1 MLELK
6 DFLHLPQL
14 DALMDQLA
22 ATDAGLIIVA
32 GSDPH
37 QPDGVAGFLPSGR
50 AAIFRILLRQLLE
63 ADPTARAIV
72 IAEHKETVRLP
83 RQLRRRVQFTLV
95 RGVYTYEGAIAQA
108 VSQRPSLLVIDQL
121 NADTAVPAL
130 AAAQQGLC
138 VLAPLDTIFHG
149 AEVARVLLD
158 WGATQAQLAA
168 LRWVVAVQRL
178 PMLCPHCRQLV
189 AALPAALTE
198 RLAHYPDLAAVT
210 PATGAPTFY
219 RAAGCEQ
226 CQGHG
231 REGHGRQK
239 TEITAFDI
247 FRAPDQV
254 ETLFA
259 QTSLLPLEEYVLRLA
274 AAGHIC
280 LDDVLSLESDQL
292 RRTYNLLTASEHA
305 QRQTNQTLQAKLLEL
320 EAANRVLQQRTEAL
334 ISLQEMGQALISTQ
348 GLAELA
354 HHVCRHTYGLCDADR
369 AVLYYLRSPETADI
383 LAFTGWDKSH
393 VTRQVSAAEVFDG
406 DTAVTPFPNFPPGI
420 APHPPAAGQLP
431 IRAGLRLP
439 LIAQGQPVGAMI
451 VHTTQHNSF
460 APGKVALLETFA
472 NQAALAIQRAGLI
485 TTLQDHIHQL
495 EAAQAEI
502 VKKERLEQELD
513 LARQVQEN
521 MLPHI
526 FPLTPGY
533 SFAALNRP
541 ARHVGGDFYDVILL
555 DADVVGLV
563 IGDVSDKGMPAA
575 LYMALTRSLIFAEAR
590 RERSPA
596 RVLQNVHR
604 LLLALGESNMFVTV
618 FYGVVDM
625 PARRLT
631 YARAGHDYPV
641 LLRQGG
647 VQRLGGNG
655 LFLGFPGVDDLQLS
669 EEALQLEMDDRLIL
683 YTDGLTDV
691 VDEHGRIFSPAHLFP
706 VMQQHAH
713 LPLTT
718 FCQAIFAD
726 LEAYQGNA
734 EQYDDM
740 TLLVMEI
747 T

>member
-14 DALMDQLA
+14 DALIDQLA

-37 QPDGVAGFLPSGR
+37 QPDSVAGFLPSGR
-50 AAIFRILLRQLLE
+50 AAVFRILMRQIME
-63 ADPTARAIV
+63 ANPAAHALV
-72 IAEHKETVRLP
+72 VAAHKEAVRLP
-83 RQLRRRVQFTLV
+83 RHLRRRVQFTLV

-108 VSQRPSLLVIDQL
+108 IKQRPSLLVIDQL
-121 NADTAVPAL
+121 NVDTAVLAL
-130 AAAQQGLC
+130 EAAHQGLC
-138 VLAPLDTIFHG
+138 VLAPLDTIFRG
-149 AEVARVLLD
+149 ADVARVLLE
-158 WGATQAQLAA
+158 WGASQAQLAA

-178 PMLCPHCRQLV
+178 PMLCPHCRQPV
-189 AALPAALTE
+189 ASLPAALTD
-198 RLAHYPDLAAVT
+198 RLAHYPDLAALP
-210 PATGAPTFY
+210 PAAGAPTFY
-219 RAAGCEQ
+219 QAAGCEQ
-226 CQGHG
+226 CEGHG
-231 REGHGRQK
+231 RGGHGRQK
-239 TEITAFDI
+239 TEVTAFDI
-247 FRAPDQV
+247 FRAPAEP

-259 QTSLLPLEEYVLRLA
+259 QTSLLSLEEYVLRLA
-274 AAGHIC
+274 AAGHLC
-280 LDDVLSLESDQL
+280 LDDALNLESDQL

-305 QRQTNQTLQAKLLEL
+305 LRQTNRTLQAKLLEL
-320 EAANRVLQQRTEAL
+320 EAANHVLQQRTEAL

-369 AVLYYLRSPETADI
+369 AVLYYLRSEETADI

-393 VTRQVSAAEVFDG
+393 VTHQVAATEVFDG
-406 DTAVTPFPNFPPGI
+406 DTAVTPFHHFPPGI
-420 APHPPAAGQLP
+420 APHPPAAGQFP

-439 LIAQGQPVGAMI
+439 LIAQDAPVGVMI
-451 VHTTQHNSF
+451 VHTTQHTSF
-460 APGKVALLETFA
+460 APGKVALLQTFA

-495 EAAQAEI
+495 EAAQTEI

-513 LARQVQEN
+513 LARQVQES
-521 MLPHI
+521 MLPRI

-533 SFAALNRP
+533 SFAARNRP

-555 DADVVGLV
+555 DADAVGLV
-563 IGDVSDKGMPAA
+563 IGDVSDKGMPSA

-625 PARRLT
+625 PARHLT
-631 YARAGHDYPV
+631 YARAGHDYPL
-641 LLRQGG
+641 LLRQGV

-669 EEALQLEMDDRLIL
+669 EEALALEMNDRLVL

-691 VDEHGRIFSPAHLFP
+691 VDEHGRLFSPGQLFP
-706 VMQQHAH
+706 IIQQHAH
-713 LPLTT
+713 QPLPD

-726 LEAYQGNA
+726 LETYQGNA

-740 TLLVMEI
+740 TLLVVEI

>member
-1 MLELK
+1 MRMLELK

-14 DALMDQLA
+14 DPLMDEVA
-22 ATDAGLIIVA
+22 ASRSGLIVVA
-32 GSDPH
+32 GADPH
-37 QPDGVAGFLPSGR
+37 QPESVAGFSPSGR

-72 IAEHKETVRLP
+72 IAEHKEAVRLP
-83 RQLRRRVQFTLV
+83 RHLRRRVQFTLV
-95 RGVYTYEGAIAQA
+95 RGIYTYEGAIAQA
-108 VSQRPSLLVIDQL
+108 IKQRPSLLVIDQL
-121 NADTAVPAL
+121 NVDTAVPAL

-138 VLAPLDTIFHG
+138 VLAPLDTIFRG

-158 WGATQAQLAA
+158 WGATQAQLAG

-178 PMLCPHCRQLV
+178 PMLCPHCRQAV
-189 AALPAALTE
+189 ASLPAALTD
-198 RLAHYPDLAAVT
+198 RLAHYPDLAAQL
-210 PATGAPTFY
+210 PTFY

-231 REGHGRQK
+231 RHQ

-274 AAGHIC
+274 AAGHLC
-280 LDDVLSLESDQL
+280 LDDALSLESDQL

-305 QRQTNQTLQAKLLEL
+305 LRQSNQTLQAKLLEL

-334 ISLQEMGQALISTQ
+334 ISLQEMGQALISAM

-393 VTRQVSAAEVFDG
+393 VTPQVSTADVFDG
-406 DTAVTPFPNFPPGI
+406 NTAVTPFHHFPPGI

-451 VHTTQHNSF
+451 VHTTQHSSF

-485 TTLQDHIHQL
+485 TTLQDHIQQL

-513 LARQVQEN
+513 LARQVQES
-521 MLPHI
+521 MLPRI

-533 SFAALNRP
+533 HFAALNRP

-555 DADVVGLV
+555 DADAVGLV
-563 IGDVSDKGMPAA
+563 IGDVSDKGMPSA

-604 LLLALGESNMFVTV
+604 LLLELGESNMFVTV

-631 YARAGHDYPV
+631 YARAGHDYPL
-641 LLRQGG
+641 LLRQGA
-647 VQRLGGNG
+647 VQRLGGDG

-669 EEALQLEMDDRLIL
+669 EEMLALEINDRLVL

-691 VDEHGRIFSPAHLFP
+691 VDAHGRIYSLGQLIP
-706 VMQQHAH
+706 VIQRHAP
-713 LPLTT
+713 LPLLE
-718 FCQAIFAD
+718 FCQATFAK
-726 LEAYQGNA
+726 LETFQGSA
-734 EQYDDM
+734 AQYDDM
-740 TLLVMEI
+740 TLLVVEV

>member
-14 DALMDQLA
+14 DPLMDEVA
-22 ATDAGLIIVA
+22 ASRSGLIVVA
-32 GSDPH
+32 GADPH
-37 QPDGVAGFLPSGR
+37 QPEDVAGFSPSGR

-72 IAEHKETVRLP
+72 IAQHKEAVRLP
-83 RQLRRRVQFTLV
+83 RQLRPRVQFTLV
-95 RGVYTYEGAIAQA
+95 RGVYTYEGAITQA
-108 VSQRPSLLVIDQL
+108 ILQRPSLLVIDQL
-121 NADTAVPAL
+121 NVDTAVPAL

-138 VLAPLDTIFHG
+138 VLAPLDTIFRG

-168 LRWVVAVQRL
+168 LRWVLAVQRL
-178 PMLCPHCRQLV
+178 PMLCPHCRQAV
-189 AALPAALTE
+189 ASLPAALTD
-198 RLAHYPDLAAVT
+198 RLAHYPDLAAQL
-210 PATGAPTFY
+210 PTFY

-231 REGHGRQK
+231 RHQ

-247 FRAPDQV
+247 FRAPEQV
-254 ETLFA
+254 ETLFT
-259 QTSLLPLEEYVLRLA
+259 QTSLLSLEEYVLRLA
-274 AAGHIC
+274 TAGHLC
-280 LDDVLSLESDQL
+280 LDDALSLESDQL

-305 QRQTNQTLQAKLLEL
+305 LRQSNQTLQAKLLEL

-334 ISLQEMGQALISTQ
+334 ISLQEMGQALISAM

-393 VTRQVSAAEVFDG
+393 VTPQVSTADVFDG
-406 DTAVTPFPNFPPGI
+406 NTAVTPFHHFPPGI

-439 LIAQGQPVGAMI
+439 LLAQGQPVGAMI

-485 TTLQDHIHQL
+485 TTLQEHIHQL

-513 LARQVQEN
+513 LARQVQES
-521 MLPHI
+521 MLPRI

-533 SFAALNRP
+533 SFAARNRP

-555 DADVVGLV
+555 DADAVGLV
-563 IGDVSDKGMPAA
+563 IGDVSDKGMPSA

-625 PARRLT
+625 PARRLM
-631 YARAGHDYPV
+631 YARAGHDYPL
-641 LLRQGG
+641 LLRQGA

-669 EEALQLEMDDRLIL
+669 EEEMRLEVADRLIL

-691 VDEHGRIFSPAHLFP
+691 VDEHGRIFSPAQLFP
-706 VMQQHAH
+706 VIQQHAQ
-713 LPLTT
+713 LPLPN
-718 FCQAIFAD
+718 FCQAIFAH
-726 LEAYQGNA
+726 LEAYQGHA
-734 EQYDDM
+734 EQFDDM
-740 TLLVMEI
+740 TLLVVEV

>member
-14 DALMDQLA
+14 DALVDQLA

-32 GSDPH
+32 GVDPH

-50 AAIFRILLRQLLE
+50 AAVFRILMRQIME
-63 ADPTARAIV
+63 ADPAAHALV
-72 IAEHKETVRLP
+72 VAEHKEAVRLP
-83 RQLRRRVQFTLV
+83 RHLRRRVQFTLI

-108 VSQRPSLLVIDQL
+108 IKQRPSLLVIDQL
-121 NADTAVPAL
+121 NGDTAVHAL

-138 VLAPLDTIFHG
+138 VLAPLDTIFRG
-149 AEVARVLLD
+149 ADVVRVLLE
-158 WGATQAQLAA
+158 WGASQTQLAA

-178 PMLCPHCRQLV
+178 PMLCPHCRQPV
-189 AALPAALTE
+189 ASLPAALTE
-198 RLAHYPDLAAVT
+198 RLAHYPDLT
-210 PATGAPTFY
+210 APTFY
-219 RAAGCEQ
+219 RAVGCEQ
-226 CQGHG
+226 CQ
-231 REGHGRQK
+231 GHGRQK

-247 FRAPDQV
+247 FRAPDAPK
-254 ETLFA
+254 TLFA
-259 QTSLLPLEEYVLRLA
+259 QSSLLSLEEYVLRLA
-274 AAGHIC
+274 AAGHLC
-280 LDDVLSLESDQL
+280 LDDALSLESDQL

-305 QRQTNQTLQAKLLEL
+305 LRQTNQTLQAKLLEL

-334 ISLQEMGQALISTQ
+334 ISLQEMGQALISTL

-369 AVLYYLRSPETADI
+369 AVLYYLRSAEAAEI

-393 VTRQVSAAEVFDG
+393 VTRQVSAADVFDG
-406 DTAVTPFPNFPPGI
+406 DTAVTPFRNFPPGI

-431 IRAGLRLP
+431 MRAGLHLP

-451 VHTTQHNSF
+451 VHTTQHASF
-460 APGKVALLETFA
+460 APGKVALLQTFA

-513 LARQVQEN
+513 LARQVQES
-521 MLPHI
+521 MLPRI

-533 SFAALNRP
+533 SFAAFNRP

-555 DADVVGLV
+555 DADAVGLV
-563 IGDVSDKGMPAA
+563 IGDVSDKGMPSA

-631 YARAGHDYPV
+631 YARAGHDYPL
-641 LLRQGG
+641 LLRQGM

-669 EEALQLEMDDRLIL
+669 EEQLALEANDRLVL

-691 VDEHGRIFSPAHLFP
+691 VNEHGRLFSPAQLFP

-713 LPLTT
+713 LPLPN

-726 LEAYQGNA
+726 LETYQGNA
-734 EQYDDM
+734 EQFDDM
-740 TLLVMEI
+740 TLLVVEVIKNGMREA
-747 T
+747 

>member
-14 DALMDQLA
+14 DGLIDQLA
-22 ATDAGLIIVA
+22 ASDAGLIIVA

-37 QPDGVAGFLPSGR
+37 QPDGVSGFLPSGR
-50 AAIFRILLRQLLE
+50 AAVFRILMRQIME
-63 ADPTARAIV
+63 ANPTAHALV
-72 IAEHKETVRLP
+72 VAEHKEAVRLP
-83 RQLRRRVQFTLV
+83 RHLRPRVQFTLV

-108 VSQRPSLLVIDQL
+108 ISQRPYLLVIDQL
-121 NADTAVPAL
+121 NEDTAVHAL

-138 VLAPLDTIFHG
+138 VLAPLDTIFRG
-149 AEVARVLLD
+149 ADVARVLLD
-158 WGATQAQLAA
+158 WGVNQTQLAA

-178 PMLCPHCRQLV
+178 PMLCAHCRQPV
-189 AALPAALTE
+189 ASQPATLTD
-198 RLAHYPDLAAVT
+198 RLAHYPDLAAS
-210 PATGAPTFY
+210 PPTFY

-231 REGHGRQK
+231 RHQ

-247 FRAPDQV
+247 FRAPV
-254 ETLFA
+254 TPETLFA
-259 QTSLLPLEEYVLRLA
+259 QTSLLSLEEYALRLA
-274 AAGHIC
+274 AAGHLC
-280 LDDVLSLESDQL
+280 LDDALNLESDQL

-305 QRQTNQTLQAKLLEL
+305 LRQANRTLQAKLLEL
-320 EAANRVLQQRTEAL
+320 EAANHVLQQRTEAL
-334 ISLQEMGQALISTQ
+334 ISLQEMGQALISTL

-354 HHVCRHTYGLCDADR
+354 HHVCRHTSGLCDADR

-383 LAFTGWDKSH
+383 LAFTGWDKSY
-393 VTRQVSAAEVFDG
+393 VTRQVTAAELFDG
-406 DTAVTPFPNFPPGI
+406 HTAVTPFPNFPPGI

-431 IRAGLRLP
+431 LRAGLRLP
-439 LIAQGQPVGAMI
+439 LIAQGEPVGVMI
-451 VHTTQHNSF
+451 VHTTQHSSF
-460 APGKVALLETFA
+460 APGKIALLETFA

-485 TTLQDHIHQL
+485 GTLQDHISQL
-495 EAAQAEI
+495 QAAQAEL
-502 VKKERLEQELD
+502 VQKERLEQELQ
-513 LARQVQEN
+513 LARQVQES
-521 MLPHI
+521 MLPRI

-555 DADVVGLV
+555 DADAVGLV
-563 IGDVSDKGMPAA
+563 IGDVSDKGMPSA

-631 YARAGHDYPV
+631 YARAGHDYPL
-641 LLRQGG
+641 LLRQGV

-669 EEALQLEMDDRLIL
+669 EEELALEMNDRLIL

-691 VDEHGRIFSPAHLFP
+691 VDAHGRIFSPAQLFP
-706 VMQQHAH
+706 IIEQHAP
-713 LPLTT
+713 LPLTA
-718 FCQAIFAD
+718 FCRAIFTD
-726 LEAYQGNA
+726 LETYQGSA

-740 TLLVMEI
+740 TLLVVEM